1 MLNPRMCYAGI
12 LVRGLNAENKWE
24 SLKNKVTE
32 SQCDVVCLQETKKE
46 NFDILFIKL
55 FCPCSFDSF
64 CFIPSVGASGGIL
77 IIWKSSIFAGI
88 EIFKNGYA
96 LLVEFT
102 SCHDNSYWVLT
113 NIYGPCD
120 ADGKR
125 AFLEWFGNIQMP
137 DDICWLVVGD
147 FNLLRKPENKN
158 RPGGNASQSFF
169 LMKPLALLV
178 WRKYLCMEES
188 SHGQI
193 SSNHLCLRD

>member
-12 LVRGLNAENKWE
+12 LEALMLKTNGSHLRTKWQRANVMLSVCKKPKRKTLTSSSSSSSALLLLTASVS
-24 SLKNKVTE
+24 SL
-32 SQCDVVCLQETKKE
+32 
-46 NFDILFIKL
+46 
-55 FCPCSFDSF
+55 
-64 CFIPSVGASGGIL
+64 GASGGIL